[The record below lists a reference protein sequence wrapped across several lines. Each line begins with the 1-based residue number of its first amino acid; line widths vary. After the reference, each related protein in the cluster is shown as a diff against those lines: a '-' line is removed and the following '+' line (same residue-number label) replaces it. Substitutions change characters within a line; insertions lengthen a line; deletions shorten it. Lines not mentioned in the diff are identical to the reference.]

1 MEHLADDW
9 SERGIRSI
17 FAFRPEAP
25 GFDGTRYSPPTGL
38 GWRFSTEHAMGE
50 HTYTLKFDAF
60 FVHTAYLGTL
70 IISPE
75 DIQIDNMLP
84 IQTDNMVCHLPFVGW
99 KNIGTWLV
107 VDPAKLATI
116 SFLVSQACPP
126 GRMDWWGE
134 EVDRSILIK
143 FPTTVPPQAAS
154 PPSSASSSVSSPL
167 GTSLGDR
174 ALVRSLDVGMGDHT
188 VRFQLPFR
196 VRSRRV
202 VDTRPV
208 YAMRDVC
215 KAIGLSV
222 CEASERS
229 GMNPE
234 PASQEYD
241 YDTDSDIDDDG
252 ADTENED
259 QPPTP
264 STRPAGRGRS
274 LSTSSPSSDASF
286 DLDVLSSLTSF
297 ISDDNDDNGG
307 DAAATAVDALG
318 DAHSATGIN
327 VKHHAHRTWKAF
339 VFYLYTGKVAF
350 RKLSSAEDAGS
361 VASSASPLECS
372 PKSMYAIAEKAK
384 MDDLRAL
391 CIQAIMADITV
402 KNVAQEVFSKFSSK
416 YPEVLEAE
424 TDFLVT
430 HLKDSKC
437 AEEVQR
443 VMQNAAAKPHYS
455 TAVAMVWRKMVT

>member
-1 MEHLADDW
+1 MEHLADEW
-9 SERGIRSI
+9 SDRGIRSI

-38 GWRFSTEHAMGE
+38 GWRFSAEHAMGE

-107 VDPAKLATI
+107 VDPTKLATI

-126 GRMDWWGE
+126 GRMDWGGE
-134 EVDRSILIK
+134 EVDRSILIR

-154 PPSSASSSVSSPL
+154 PPPSAASSASAPL

-188 VRFQLPFR
+188 VQFQLPFK
-196 VRSRRV
+196 VRSRRA

-208 YAMRDVC
+208 YAIRDVC

-264 STRPAGRGRS
+264 SFFFFFCS
-274 LSTSSPSSDASF
+274 
-286 DLDVLSSLTSF
+286 V
-297 ISDDNDDNGG
+297 SDDNDDSGG

-318 DAHSATGIN
+318 DAHSATVIN

-339 VFYLYTGKVAF
+339 VFYLYTGKIAF
-350 RKLSSAEDAGS
+350 KKLTSAEDAGS
-361 VASSASPLECS
+361 VTSPASPLECS

-402 KNVAQEVFSKFSSK
+402 KNVAQEVFGKFSSK

-424 TDFLVT
+424 TDFLVK

-443 VMQNAAAKPHYS
+443 VMQNAAAKPHYG
-455 TAVAMVWRKMVT
+455 TAVAMVWRKMAT